1 MALHGNY
8 YSYDTIKKKRYMWLI
23 KYITA
28 LLQSSHLERV
38 PRHVRDKVIAA
49 VIIVIR
55 SLLRTL
61 CPTSQVIHFLLRV
74 ASNLI
79 KQGVN
84 LVFTEE
90 IFEQA
95 KTLYLL
101 CSIIVFVRYGSQ
113 GSIKSVRS
121 R

>member
-1 MALHGNY
+1 
-8 YSYDTIKKKRYMWLI
+8 MWLI

-28 LLQSSHLERV
+28 LLQSSPLKRV
-38 PRHVRDKVIAA
+38 PRHVGDEVIAA

-79 KQGVN
+79 KQGVSWF
-84 LVFTEE
+84 LRKK

-95 KTLYLL
+95 KPLYLI

-113 GSIKSVRS
+113 SSIKSVRL

>member
-1 MALHGNY
+1 
-8 YSYDTIKKKRYMWLI
+8 MWFI

-28 LLQSSHLERV
+28 LLQSSYLERV
-38 PRHVRDKVIAA
+38 PRHVGDEVIAA

-79 KQGVN
+79 KQGVSWLLRKKSSN
-84 LVFTEE
+84 KQ
-90 IFEQA
+90 I
-95 KTLYLL
+95 LYLL

-113 GSIKSVRS
+113 SSIKSVRS